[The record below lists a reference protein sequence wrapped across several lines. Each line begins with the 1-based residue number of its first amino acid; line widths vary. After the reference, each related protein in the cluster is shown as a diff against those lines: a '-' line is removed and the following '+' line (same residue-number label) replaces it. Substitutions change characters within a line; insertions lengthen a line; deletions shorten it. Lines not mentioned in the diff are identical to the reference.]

1 MLQIYPKVKDEVFV
15 ILKVKNL
22 TQWTYVIADFNCE
35 ELLGTFQ
42 NNKLQETKNGSIHYK
57 NGSKFS

>member
-1 MLQIYPKVKDEVFV
+1 MDVCDCRLWRT
-15 ILKVKNL
+15 LK
-22 TQWTYVIADFNCE
+22 NCE